1 RRSSVLGASLAPHL
15 AATFTQWNSGSI
27 GLHLVL
33 QTYPSQLCLIWF
45 VYLGSR
51 VCRQLPSDSTSR
63 WTPLSL
69 ANGSYYQVRRRLSL
83 PRHNTCPAHNKRKPE
98 ARPVSP
104 LKHYAF
110 NNLAFIATIIVLKL
124 INTAPTAGLR
134 IMPMG
139 ASTPAAS
146 GMATIL

>member
-1 RRSSVLGASLAPHL
+1 
-15 AATFTQWNSGSI
+15 ATFTQWNSGSI

-83 PRHNTCPAHNKRKPE
+83 PRHNTCPAHNRNSLLCFHSKE
-98 ARPVSP
+98 WV
-104 LKHYAF
+104 LH
-110 NNLAFIATIIVLKL
+110 FIIAQDNKGVALSQESYHTF
-124 INTAPTAGLR
+124 
-134 IMPMG
+134 
-139 ASTPAAS
+139 
-146 GMATIL
+146 

>member
-83 PRHNTCPAHNKRKPE
+83 PRHNTCPAHNRKD
-98 ARPVSP
+98 
-104 LKHYAF
+104 
-110 NNLAFIATIIVLKL
+110 
-124 INTAPTAGLR
+124 
-134 IMPMG
+134 
-139 ASTPAAS
+139 PAARRILLYCLIIKIRHNRI
-146 GMATIL
+146 GYFPGRFTIAIRIGCFSHVIMSCIIT

>member
-1 RRSSVLGASLAPHL
+1 
-15 AATFTQWNSGSI
+15 I

-83 PRHNTCPAHNKRKPE
+83 PRHNTCPAHKEKRLSVREQKD
-98 ARPVSP
+98 VCTHHLHVP
-104 LKHYAF
+104 LSAKAYASQE
-110 NNLAFIATIIVLKL
+110 LAPFK
-124 INTAPTAGLR
+124 
-134 IMPMG
+134 
-139 ASTPAAS
+139 
-146 GMATIL
+146 

>member
-1 RRSSVLGASLAPHL
+1 SHL

-83 PRHNTCPAHNKRKPE
+83 PRHNTCPAHNKNGRKKLF
-98 ARPVSP
+98 RP
-104 LKHYAF
+104 F
-110 NNLAFIATIIVLKL
+110 NSSYKYPFSQFINFIIFQRKVTGYKL
-124 INTAPTAGLR
+124 NIKPGV
-134 IMPMG
+134 I
-139 ASTPAAS
+139 
-146 GMATIL
+146 

>member
-83 PRHNTCPAHNKRKPE
+83 PRHNTCPAHNKENRNLVFSTDSCFSSKKTHKKLLFFE
-98 ARPVSP
+98 FCFEIG
-104 LKHYAF
+104 LKSIKRSC
-110 NNLAFIATIIVLKL
+110 LT
-124 INTAPTAGLR
+124 
-134 IMPMG
+134 
-139 ASTPAAS
+139 
-146 GMATIL
+146 

>member
-83 PRHNTCPAHNKRKPE
+83 PRHDTCPAHNETP
-98 ARPVSP
+98 
-104 LKHYAF
+104 
-110 NNLAFIATIIVLKL
+110 
-124 INTAPTAGLR
+124 PTSDGW
-134 IMPMG
+134 G
-139 ASTPAAS
+139 ALYYCP
-146 GMATIL
+146 